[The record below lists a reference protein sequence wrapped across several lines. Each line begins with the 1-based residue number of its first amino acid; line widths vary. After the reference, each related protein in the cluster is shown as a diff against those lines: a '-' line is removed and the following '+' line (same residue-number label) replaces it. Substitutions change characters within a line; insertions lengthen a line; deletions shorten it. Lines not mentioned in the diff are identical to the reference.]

1 MEQTK
6 EGPPG
11 SNEAKTLQS
20 DINKLGRGIGA
31 LTDLDQLLTKTPRE
45 KHPRIL
51 EQMTGVTKR

>member
-1 MEQTK
+1 MDQQK

-20 DINKLGRGIGA
+20 DIKKLSSNIG
-31 LTDLDQLLTKTPRE
+31 DLSRIRDILTKTPPE
-45 KHPRIL
+45 KHSRIL